1 MLDKYDDYLY
11 SLAEQVYEDSVEVEE
26 EYDDRPVFYLGW
38 GTDPDWEELPF

>member
-26 EYDDRPVFYLGW
+26 ERPAFYLGW
-38 GTDPDWEELPF
+38 GSDPDWEELPF